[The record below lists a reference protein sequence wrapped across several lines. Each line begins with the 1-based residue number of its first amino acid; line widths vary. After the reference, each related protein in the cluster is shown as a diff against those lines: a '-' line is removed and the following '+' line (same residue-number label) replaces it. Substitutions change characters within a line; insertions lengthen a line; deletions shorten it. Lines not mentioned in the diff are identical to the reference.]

1 MNILYFMTYG
11 YSIKT
16 WDEAGHLS
24 RELKYFNQF
33 TLKKDV
39 NYIFV
44 SFGDSA
50 EYAYISQFKNCKVI
64 PVYEYLNKSEYKLI
78 NLIKSFYIPFVL
90 KKLLSEERVDIIK
103 QNQLL
108 GSWISIGLKFL
119 IRKPLIVRTGYDMYT
134 FSKKANNGF
143 LKNIFYYILT
153 QITLIQSDQ
162 YTVTSNIDL
171 KEINKY
177 LFKGKNIALFPNW
190 VSEQPICNINQ
201 RNDLNLL
208 TVGRLEKQKNI
219 EKIIKDFKNTEYEI
233 DIIGDGSDKEFL
245 KELAKKYNT
254 KVKFLGSI
262 ENDEVLNSYK
272 NYKYYISSSTYEGN
286 PKTIL
291 EAMSS
296 GCIIVALKN
305 PNVEEIIKHTQN
317 GFLVDDKEL
326 SFVEAIKDIS
336 KYKDIENIS
345 KNAILYVKENNSLE
359 NLIESEYKSM
369 IKLK

>member
-1 MNILYFMTYG
+1 MTYG

-33 TLKKDV
+33 TLKKNV

-44 SFGDSA
+44 SYGDRSDY
-50 EYAYISQFKNCKVI
+50 EYMDQFKNCKVI
-64 PVYEYLNKSEYKLI
+64 PIYEYLNKSDYKLI
-78 NLIKSFYIPFVL
+78 NLLKSFYIPFVL
-90 KKLLSEERVDIIK
+90 KKLLMGENIHIIK

-108 GSWISIGLKFL
+108 GSWISIGLKL
-119 IRKPLIVRTGYDMYT
+119 LTRKPLIVRTGYDMYT
-134 FSKKANNGF
+134 FSKKANNGY
-143 LKNIFYYILT
+143 LKNMFYYILT

-162 YTVTSNIDL
+162 YTVTSYIDL

-177 LFKGKNIALFPNW
+177 LFKGKNIALLPNW
-190 VSEQPICNINQ
+190 VSKQSIRNINQ
-201 RNDLNLL
+201 RNKLNLL

-233 DIIGDGSDKEFL
+233 DIIGDGSEKKFL
-245 KELAKKYNT
+245 IQLAKICNT
-254 KVKFLGSI
+254 NVKFLGSI
-262 ENDEVLNSYK
+262 ENEEVLNSYK

-291 EAMSS
+291 EAMAS
-296 GCIIVALKN
+296 GCIVVALKN
-305 PNVEEIIKHTQN
+305 PNVEEIIKHGHN

-326 SFVEAIKDIS
+326 SFFEAINDIS
-336 KYKDIENIS
+336 KYENLEKIS
-345 KNAILYVKENNSLE
+345 ENAILYVKENNSLE
-359 NLIESEYKSM
+359 NLIESEYKFM